1 MTINFYNFLVNQEGI
16 FGVII
21 LTRIFFCLFFFFIIY
36 LALCLFSSSG
46 LFNKYWNFIFF
57 DSFKTLCLFFTFF
70 LSIFS
75 FFYISY
81 IYLTYF
87 NNLNLV
93 NNSLDAE
100 PFNFFYNSL
109 NFYLFSPDIA
119 FLNIFKIS
127 ITKFSLTFFLL
138 FSILYPIIILMMGY
152 DYNFIN
158 YRFYIVMLII
168 FILSYF
174 LLVIDNIILFYF
186 LYETILILVF
196 SAMYLSSN
204 SRGGI
209 EAILFFA
216 GWAIL
221 GSILLGFGF
230 ILLIN
235 FTNDYNFSTISYN
248 KLTINETFYIYLL
261 FFFGFGTKLSIWPFW
276 YWLPRAHVEVSTGMS
291 IFLSCI
297 LIKLS
302 YFCLFRV
309 KFVLMT
315 EISYN
320 ICILVT
326 LIGVIDIIFRFIN
339 LRDLK
344 AIVAYSSVLH
354 TNLLL
359 TLVHLD
365 TFHIINNSI
374 LYVWG
379 HSLATAAIFISINL
393 IECRYGSRNIII
405 VNGLWYTSPLIA
417 LVVFWS
423 IISFLDLPLTLFFWG
438 ELWLWIILINSI
450 PILGFQIII
459 FCNFFFITIFFKI
472 WWNVLFGAPDK
483 NVSIVNN
490 INIYEIILILLWLI
504 IIQIILGVQPSVLIT
519 LVGYL
524 I

>member
-1 MTINFYNFLVNQEGI
+1 MN
-16 FGVII
+16 
-21 LTRIFFCLFFFFIIY
+21 
-36 LALCLFSSSG
+36 
-46 LFNKYWNFIFF
+46 
-57 DSFKTLCLFFTFF
+57 
-70 LSIFS
+70 
-75 FFYISY
+75 
-81 IYLTYF
+81 YF
-87 NNLNLV
+87 NNLNF
-93 NNSLDAE
+93 NNSSLNE
-100 PFNFFYNSL
+100 EYFNFFYTSID
-109 NFYLFSPDIA
+109 FPLFFKNTIY
-119 FLNIFKIS
+119 FNIFKIS
-127 ITKFSLTFFLL
+127 ITKFNLIFFLL

-158 YRFYIVMLII
+158 YRFYTTMLII

-186 LYETILILVF
+186 IYEIILILVF

-204 SRGGI
+204 SRGSI

-221 GSILLGFGF
+221 GSILVGFGF

-235 FTNDYNFSTISYN
+235 FTNDYNFSTICYN

-261 FFFGFGTKLSIWPFW
+261 FFFGFGTKLSTWPFW

-309 KFVLMT
+309 KFILMT

-320 ICILVT
+320 ICIIVT
-326 LIGVIDIIFRFIN
+326 LISVIDIIFRIIN

-344 AIVAYSSVLH
+344 AIIAYSSVLH

-359 TLVHLD
+359 ALVHLD
-365 TFHIINNSI
+365 TFRIINNSI

-379 HSLATAAIFISINL
+379 HSLATASIFISINL
-393 IECRYGSRNIII
+393 IESRYNSRNII
-405 VNGLWYTSPLIA
+405 VVSGLWYTSPLIA
-417 LVVFWS
+417 LLVFWS
-423 IISFLDLPLTLFFWG
+423 ILSFLDLPITLFFWG

-459 FCNFFFITIFFKI
+459 LCSFFFITIFFKI
-472 WWNVLFGAPDK
+472 WWNILFGTPDK
-483 NVSIVNN
+483 NILLINN
-490 INIYEIILILLWLI
+490 INIYEIILILFWLI
-504 IIQIILGVQPSVLIT
+504 IIQLILGIQPSILTT
-519 LVGYL
+519 LVGY
-524 I
+524 II